1 MNHLDRQWQRLVR
14 SAGPPATGEPPA
26 SAPPFF
32 AQRVVHRWLA
42 QEPASAAPGWLRSS
56 RQALALA
63 SLAMV
68 ASLAVHW
75 HVLRPS
81 ASPELSASRAVVSWI
96 LPR

>member
-14 SAGPPATGEPPA
+14 SAGPPVLGEPPA
-26 SAPPFF
+26 SARPFF

-42 QEPASAAPGWLRSS
+42 QEPAAAPGWLRSS